1 LSEQPEQQHD
11 IEELKSKFLNREFE
25 ERKFDIIADETVE
38 YAITCGET
46 GGRFIDPEHPDFQ
59 APATYPSRLA
69 GRATPEDFPD
79 LGGMGM
85 DAGKGVEPLAPIRPG
100 QTLTGKSHLHDIYT
114 KTGRSGRMIFL
125 VTRMELFDESGTHV
139 ANSDTRTVIREKI
152 K

>member
-1 LSEQPEQQHD
+1 MADQEHD
-11 IEELKSKFLNREFE
+11 IDDLRERFLNREFE
-25 ERKFDIIADETVE
+25 ERTFEIIPEETVE

-46 GGRFIDPEHPDFQ
+46 GARFTDPSHPNFQ

-85 DAGKGVEPLAPIRPG
+85 DAGKGVEPLAPIKPG

-125 VTRMELFDESGTHV
+125 VTRMELYSEDGTHV

>member
-1 LSEQPEQQHD
+1 
-11 IEELKSKFLNREFE
+11 
-25 ERKFDIIADETVE
+25 
-38 YAITCGET
+38 
-46 GGRFIDPEHPDFQ
+46 
-59 APATYPSRLA
+59 
-69 GRATPEDFPD
+69 
-79 LGGMGM
+79 M

>member
-1 LSEQPEQQHD
+1 MAEQEQD
-11 IEELKSKFLNREFE
+11 IEELKTRVLNREFE
-25 ERKFDIIADETVE
+25 ERKFKILPEETVE

-46 GGRFIDPEHPDFQ
+46 GARFTDPSHPNFQ

-85 DAGKGVEPLAPIRPG
+85 DAGKGVEPLAPIKPG
-100 QTLTGKSHLHDIYT
+100 QTLMGKSHLHDIYT

-125 VTRMELFDESGTHV
+125 VTRMELFSEDGTHV